1 MNKDI
6 SIIVPVYNTAKY
18 LKRCLDSIIN
28 QKFDNIN
35 YEIIVVNDASTDN
48 SLEII
53 NEYLKNDNRII
64 LIDKKENQG
73 LSEARNS
80 GIEIAQGEY
89 ILHIDSDDWIED
101 NYIYDMVTLAKKENA
116 DMVVS
121 DFILENSWHKRKY
134 RQDQC
139 NEKKLSSFNCIRN
152 ICLGKGAPNVW
163 NKLIKKNLYT
173 NNCIQ
178 HPKGVNLGEDL
189 AVIIKLLYFAK
200 TIVKLNKGYVHY
212 IYNPKSITRSKYS
225 IKNLQDIEKVLSLNE
240 DFLLEKN
247 FDKNIINILKINH
260 YFTNLSLTRFNN
272 KEEYLKMVDILLELI
287 RENNPRNLKIPLRP
301 LYYFNNRICFRILKY
316 LAIVLR
322 KVLSVI

>member
-121 DFILENSWHKRKY
+121 DFILDNDKNERY
-134 RQDQC
+134 IQDQGDKFLLDSK
-139 NEKKLSSFNCIRN
+139 ECIKQLCLMKGYPN
-152 ICLGKGAPNVW
+152 IW
-163 NKLIKKNLYT
+163 NKLIKKNLYI

-189 AVIIKLLYFAK
+189 AVIINLFYFAK
-200 TIVKLNKGYVHY
+200 KIVKL
-212 IYNPKSITRSKYS
+212 
-225 IKNLQDIEKVLSLNE
+225 
-240 DFLLEKN
+240 
-247 FDKNIINILKINH
+247 
-260 YFTNLSLTRFNN
+260 
-272 KEEYLKMVDILLELI
+272 KMVKLD
-287 RENNPRNLKIPLRP
+287 
-301 LYYFNNRICFRILKY
+301 F
-316 LAIVLR
+316 
-322 KVLSVI
+322 S